1 MSEITHRISFAP
13 PARVSWFSRFQVLA
27 LAALALIAI
36 IFKFYLPRLVPNTE
50 WLELPLLLTVYFG
63 LMRGSRNRDAE
74 TANRSPIAA
83 LFFGAFVGLAEDS
96 LAPANIPVGMYGI
109 TMTLVGYFAA
119 EVSLR
124 LNLER
129 TAMRPVLCFFFY
141 FFHAFFY
148 WIMRRALLSQ
158 MVPFDL
164 EESFVF
170 GALNMLVAIPL
181 FILLD
186 RMRLSGPS

>member
-1 MSEITHRISFAP
+1 MSELSHQVLIGPRSQE
-13 PARVSWFSRFQVLA
+13 SWFSRFQVLG
-27 LAALALIAI
+27 LAALALVAI
-36 IFKFYLPRLVPNTE
+36 ILKFYLPRLVPNTE

-63 LMRGSRNRDAE
+63 LMRRSRTGDAE
-74 TANRSPIAA
+74 AANRSPIAT

-124 LNLER
+124 LNVER
-129 TAMRPVLCFFFY
+129 TALRPVLCFFFY
-141 FFHAFFY
+141 FFHGFFY

-164 EESFVF
+164 QETFVY

-186 RMRLSGPS
+186 KMKLSGPA